1 MITTQDLHINVDYVL
16 SNVIFVRVESKYV
29 FIEKTAWHT
38 IVRTFLKPEMRCS
51 IVLRELKNIIFDLY
65 HRKYILGEIINPVS
79 ASNRIMALIEPDL
92 SSIPLNHSNSA
103 NVEFNEENH
112 QYIERYVEP
121 KSMDSLLDET
131 DRDTF
136 INTVQGYATVTEV
149 IETEINYLSGSYDY
163 IDALIRLVG
172 FGKIRNLLLNYYIQ
186 DSLYVRSEY
195 DKKLIKLLYNMGNKS
210 IFIMLRQF
218 KMKNYTQCPMCSCF
232 KCKNHKD
239 NFMNIQTCRFCSDK
253 NICTKHTN
261 YDELC
266 LDCMCINTH
275 TNDHNRFDRQL
286 KSYKHENIV
295 FFDERGFH
303 GPTAPEKKTDFQIG
317 KVNQIEYTENEVNT
331 LGFHRKGQNLYNRN
345 STITAIKNEKTEE
358 QQMIVEDAFNNQN
371 QSNDMVLV
379 DKGLDEMFSEREDQF
394 DNFALSLNQ
403 LKLDNQIPSTSKIKQ
418 NSIDSGVSFFSFN
431 QNNELPSNLFFKP
444 K

>member
-1 MITTQDLHINVDYVL
+1 MIATQDLHINVDYVL

-38 IVRTFLKPEMRCS
+38 IVRTFLKPEMRCG

-79 ASNRIMALIEPDL
+79 ASNRIMELIEPDL
-92 SSIPLNHSNSA
+92 TSIPLNHANSA

-121 KSMDSLLDET
+121 KSMDSLLSKNEQ
-131 DRDTF
+131 DTF
-136 INTVQGYATVTEV
+136 INTVKGYATVTEV
-149 IETEINYLSGSYDY
+149 IETEINYLSGSYEY

-195 DKKLIKLLYNMGNKS
+195 DKKLIRLLYNMGNNS

-218 KMKNYTQCPMCSCF
+218 KMKNYTNCPECSCN
-232 KCKNHKD
+232 KCKGKET
-239 NFMNIQTCRFCSDK
+239 FLEISTCRFCSDK
-253 NICTKHTN
+253 NICGKHTN

-275 TNDHNRFDRQL
+275 TPDNNRFDRHL
-286 KSYKHENIV
+286 KSHRHENIV
-295 FFDERGFH
+295 FFDETGFH
-303 GPTAPEKKTDFQIG
+303 GTKAPEKKTDFQVG
-317 KVNQIEYTENEVNT
+317 QVNKIEYTGNQVNT
-331 LGFHRKGQNLYNRN
+331 FGFHNNGQNLYNRQR
-345 STITAIKNEKTEE
+345 TITSQKNEKTSEQMLIVNEAQLEINRPNDKIIDDKEIDMISCDREE
-358 QQMIVEDAFNNQN
+358 
-371 QSNDMVLV
+371 
-379 DKGLDEMFSEREDQF
+379 QF

-403 LKLDNQIPSTSKIKQ
+403 LKLDKQIPSTSKIKQ
-418 NSIDSGVSFFSFN
+418 NSIDSGVSFFSFSSSSTN
-431 QNNELPSNLFFKP
+431 TNSNLFFK
-444 K
+444 